1 VLLPQ
6 QERLKELS
14 LDPEQFLASLPAPV
28 AARVEELK
36 KLQGKHDDLEE
47 QYKKERAALEAK
59 YQGLYGE
66 DQQPAAAEQLQVLS
80 TARRLLAIQSTLT
93 VHLNSIL
100 SSLTPSRTVV
110 FQPYLPVPNGPV
122 LTPSPSPRVNLSSP
136 CLQSRCTRTVP
147 PL

>member
-1 VLLPQ
+1 MLTPLSVTPPPT

-59 YQGLYGE
+59 YQTLYGE
-66 DQQPAAAEQLQVLS
+66 HP
-80 TARRLLAIQSTLT
+80 
-93 VHLNSIL
+93 
-100 SSLTPSRTVV
+100 
-110 FQPYLPVPNGPV
+110 
-122 LTPSPSPRVNLSSP
+122 
-136 CLQSRCTRTVP
+136 
-147 PL
+147 